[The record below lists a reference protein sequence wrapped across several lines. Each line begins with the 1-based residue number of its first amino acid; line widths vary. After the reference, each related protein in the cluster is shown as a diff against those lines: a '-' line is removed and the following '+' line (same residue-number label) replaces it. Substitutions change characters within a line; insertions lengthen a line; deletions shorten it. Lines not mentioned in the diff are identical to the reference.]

1 MVENSQENDD
11 LQFLEECQRENAA
24 GTWLNK
30 KKIIYYTNIY
40 LIFSYNIFFIALFN
54 YFQCY

>member
-24 GTWLNK
+24 GT
-30 KKIIYYTNIY
+30 
-40 LIFSYNIFFIALFN
+40 
-54 YFQCY
+54 